1 MPLDSGYCHDPTK
14 GHIVSYNNLDYAQC
28 VQRLI
33 DPFGRPIEYVRLS
46 VTDRCDLRCNY
57 CIPKGFK
64 DFEEPED
71 WLTFAEI
78 ERVIGA
84 FGRLGVT
91 RIRLTGGEPLVRRDL
106 PALAARLAALP
117 GIEDLSLSTN
127 ATRLVKHAVA
137 LREAGV
143 SRINA
148 SLDSLRADRFKNITQ
163 GKLEKVLAGLMAAK
177 DAGFMPIK
185 INMVVMAGVNDDE
198 VEDMVD
204 FCIEND
210 FTLRFIETMPM
221 GTTGVSAREHY
232 VNLQVVRKQLEKRFD
247 LIPGVMPGGGPAR
260 YVRVAGTE
268 LRIGFIT
275 PISQHFCETCNRVRL
290 AVDGTIYL
298 CLGQNDR
305 LELRPLL
312 RAGASDQDL
321 EQAILD
327 AIALKPERH
336 EFNEKPEQ
344 VLRFMSTTGG

>member
-1 MPLDSGYCHDPTK
+1 MPLDTGHFHDPTK
-14 GHIVSYNNLDYAQC
+14 GHIASHNNLDYAQT
-28 VQRLI
+28 VQQLI

-64 DFEEPED
+64 DFKEPEG

-91 RIRLTGGEPLVRRDL
+91 RIRLTGGEPLVRRNL
-106 PALAARLAALP
+106 PGLAARLAALP

-127 ATRLVKHAVA
+127 ATRLDQHAVS
-137 LREAGV
+137 LRESGV

-148 SLDSLRADRFKNITQ
+148 SLDSLRADRFKDITQ

-177 DAGFMPIK
+177 AAGFMPIK

-198 VEDMVD
+198 VEDMVN

-221 GTTGVSAREHY
+221 GTTGMSASEHY
-232 VNLQVVRKQLEKRFD
+232 VNLQVVRKRLEQRFE

-290 AVDGTIYL
+290 SVDGTIYL
-298 CLGQNDR
+298 CLGQNDK

-312 RAGASDQDL
+312 RAGATDQDL
-321 EQAILD
+321 EQAIIA
-327 AIALKPERH
+327 AIARKPERH
-336 EFNEKPEQ
+336 EFRDNPEKI
-344 VLRFMSTTGG
+344 LRFMSVTGG